1 MWREVVPALD
11 HLESAVA
18 DGGNN
23 AALIL
28 DLLKIMAELVP
39 HAGSIEDIGLKVL
52 AIYDKLL
59 VGVLLICCCFG
70 SWLISVL
77 DISNHILLITSEIM

>member
-1 MWREVVPALD
+1 MISLQSQVRSTQFVEYMWREVVPALD

-39 HAGSIEDIGLKVL
+39 HAGGMEDIGLKVL

-59 VGVLLICCCFG
+59 VSAFIIHCLL
-70 SWLISVL
+70 
-77 DISNHILLITSEIM
+77 

>member
-11 HLESAVA
+11 HLESTVA

-59 VGVLLICCCFG
+59 VGALFICCFMVYG
-70 SWLISVL
+70 LSLYYF
-77 DISNHILLITSEIM
+77 